1 MGADNKG
8 CSLLLCNTLKGK
20 KLFDEIKDSVQFQL
34 VGIEECLQPNLI
46 HPTFIPH
53 YHLLLEWSYRSGGI
67 VLVML
72 VLKIIKKIVRIT
84 NLIKYGIS

>member
-1 MGADNKG
+1 MFIAIMQHSKRQ
-8 CSLLLCNTLKGK
+8 

-72 VLKIIKKIVRIT
+72 VLKIIK
-84 NLIKYGIS
+84 NCENNQSY